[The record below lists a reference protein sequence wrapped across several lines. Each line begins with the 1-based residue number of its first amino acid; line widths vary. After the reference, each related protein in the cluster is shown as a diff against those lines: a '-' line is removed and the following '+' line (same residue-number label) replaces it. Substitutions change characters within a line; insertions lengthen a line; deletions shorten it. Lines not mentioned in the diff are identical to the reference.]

1 MDISKVIQQYNKKNL
16 TIGVIGSHS
25 ALDIC
30 AGAKKFG
37 LKNLVVCEKGR
48 EKTYNFYYKAKLPDE
63 GFGCVD
69 EALVLEKFKDILR
82 EENQEILRQKNV
94 LFVPHRSFEVYLD
107 FDYKA
112 IEEDFAVPIFGNRF
126 LLKIEERGVSP
137 NQYDLLYEAGIK
149 TAKIFAS
156 PEDIDRPAIVKVLE
170 KERGFERA
178 FFLASSP
185 EEYRQ
190 KSDVLLKKGII
201 SKTALAKSVIE
212 EFILGVPVNLNYFY
226 SPVFERLEFLGSDTR
241 RQTNLD
247 GFLRLPSGMQKEAE
261 KDSRLTLEE
270 AGHIAVTM
278 LESLLEQVYE
288 IGEKFVEASKK
299 FYPPGVI
306 GPFAL
311 QTCIIPGPPKKEFI
325 TFDVSPRVPGSPG
338 IKWTPYSSY
347 LFGKNLS
354 VGERIGKEIREMN
367 KNSHLSKIIT

>member
-1 MDISKVIQQYNKKNL
+1 MDISKVIQQYERKNL

-37 LKNLVVCEKGR
+37 LKNLVVCKKGR
-48 EKTYNFYYKAKLPDE
+48 EKTYDFYYKAKS
-63 GFGCVD
+63 GGKFGCVD
-69 EALVLEKFKDILR
+69 EALVLESFKDILLK
-82 EENQEILRQKNV
+82 ENQEILRRKNV
-94 LFVPHRSFEVYLD
+94 IFVPHRSFEVYLD

-112 IEEDFAVPIFGNRF
+112 IEEDFAVPIFGNRY
-126 LLKIEERGVSP
+126 LLKTEERGVSP
-137 NQYDLLYEAGIK
+137 NQYDLLEKAGIK
-149 TAKIFAS
+149 TPKIFAS
-156 PEDIDRPAIVKVLE
+156 PEDIDRPALVKVLE

-178 FFLASSP
+178 FFLVSNP

-190 KSDVLLKKGII
+190 KSGDLLEKGII
-201 SKTALAKSVIE
+201 SKTALEKSVIE

-247 GFLRLPSGMQKEAE
+247 GFLRLPANMQKEAE
-261 KDSRLTLEE
+261 KYSRLTFEE

-288 IGEKFVEASKK
+288 IGEKFVEAAKK

-311 QTCIIPGPPKKEFI
+311 QTCITPGPPKKDFVV
-325 TFDVSPRVPGSPG
+325 FDVSPRVPGSPG
-338 IKWTPYSSY
+338 IKFTPYSSY
-347 LFGKNLS
+347 LFGENLS
-354 VGERIGKEIREMN
+354 VGERISMEIREAN
-367 KNSHLSKIIT
+367 KNSHLSKIVT